1 MGRGYVF
8 GVLAPYA
15 EGFREGLL
23 AGGYTEGSAARLVHL
38 MAHVSRWLDGRGLG
52 VAQFGGEEIAAF
64 VADRRAAG
72 YVGWRSP
79 QALAPMLAYLD
90 GLGVRG
96 ERVSERGVRDWLLGR
111 YEAYLADERGA
122 APASRRS
129 YLGVARR
136 FLDHVGSAAEEELW
150 VLTAEAVMAFFRA
163 ECARRSPGS
172 TSATTTGMRSF
183 LRYLY
188 LEGLISVPLS
198 SAVPS
203 GPAWSLA
210 GLPRSV
216 SAAQA
221 SDLLASCDRHRVEGR
236 RDFAILKLLVR
247 LGLRAGEVADLELD
261 HLDWHHG
268 ELQVQGKSHRVE
280 RLPIPPDVGAA
291 IVAWLRD
298 GRCREGTSRA
308 VFTRLRAPRGR
319 LTAGSVGA
327 VVRRACDRA
336 GYPRIGPHRLRHT
349 AGTELLRAGASLTEA
364 GRVLRHRRLH
374 TTAIYAKV
382 DLAALSGLAQ
392 PWPGKRP

>member
-1 MGRGYVF
+1 
-8 GVLAPYA
+8 
-15 EGFREGLL
+15 
-23 AGGYTEGSAARLVHL
+23 
-38 MAHVSRWLDGRGLG
+38 
-52 VAQFGGEEIAAF
+52 
-64 VADRRAAG
+64 
-72 YVGWRSP
+72 
-79 QALAPMLAYLD
+79 MLEYLD

-96 ERVSERGVRDWLLGR
+96 GEVSERGGWDWLLSR
-111 YEAYLADERGA
+111 YEADLVDERGA
-122 APASRRS
+122 ARASVRS

-136 FLDHVGSAAEEELW
+136 FVDHLGFGEEEELG
-150 VLTAEAVMAFFRA
+150 VLTVEAVTAFVRD

-172 TSATTTGMRSF
+172 ASATTTGMRSF

-198 SAVPS
+198 TAVPS
-203 GPAWSLA
+203 RPAWSLA

-247 LGLRAGEVADLELD
+247 LGLRAGEVADLELE

-268 ELQVQGKSHRVE
+268 DLQVQGKSHRAE

-291 IVAWLRD
+291 IVGWLQD
-298 GRCREGTSRA
+298 GRSPEETSRA

-349 AGTELLRAGASLTEA
+349 AGTELLRAGANLTEV

-392 PWPGKRP
+392 PWPGGQP